1 MNLKALGLLLAV
13 FAFAIDQITK
23 WLAIDEN
30 IALLSEEL
38 QIQFENVSVE
48 SSAGRYFVDIVAD
61 VAENSGKA
69 IIENQLDITNHKHL
83 GQFRIHHI
91 NQILSH
97 FTVSFRN
104 KHFRSKKTEKKV
116 F

>member
-1 MNLKALGLLLAV
+1 MTKLSKILKVNPRDIWAHEAHD
-13 FAFAIDQITK
+13 FTK

-83 GQFRIHHI
+83 D
-91 NQILSH
+91 
-97 FTVSFRN
+97 
-104 KHFRSKKTEKKV
+104 KV
-116 F
+116 AK